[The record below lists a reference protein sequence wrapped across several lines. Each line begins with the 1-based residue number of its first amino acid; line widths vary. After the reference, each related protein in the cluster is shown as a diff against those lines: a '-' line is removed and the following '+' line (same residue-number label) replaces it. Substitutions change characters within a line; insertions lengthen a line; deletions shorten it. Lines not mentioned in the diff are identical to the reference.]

1 MAGVEQ
7 EATMRGRY
15 GLYLIGILC
24 LLGMAL
30 LAGPGGGEAQ
40 VGKVRLAT
48 SLSPPSLDSIVAY
61 VASDVGIFR
70 KHGLEVEAVEY
81 RGGATA
87 MRALIAGEVDAGMMG
102 ITDAIVA
109 ASKGAKVRVY
119 VVSQPVTP
127 YHFVARKEAGTSF
140 PALVGK
146 NVGVAGIGAT
156 AYHMARIILA
166 RSGVDPERMKY
177 VVVGSPADRFRALVA
192 GKIDATVVTDTEMAK
207 LAQYPEIL
215 SLARS
220 ATVVPEIPYISG
232 MAKEEYIEKQPERV
246 YRLTKAII
254 ETNRWIAVNKAG
266 TLEVLKKLRKEE
278 SPEVL
283 SRAYDLTDP
292 RLWGVN
298 GDLTE
303 AAYNFTADFLVKVG
317 YMASALP
324 YDRFFDRRF
333 VERALGEMGRM

>member
-1 MAGVEQ
+1 MRRRDGLHPMGVLCFL
-7 EATMRGRY
+7 
-15 GLYLIGILC
+15 GL
-24 LLGMAL
+24 AL
-30 LAGPGGGEAQ
+30 LSAPGVGEAQ
-40 VGKVRLAT
+40 VAKVRLAT

-61 VASDVGIFR
+61 VAAEAGIFR
-70 KHGLEVEAVEY
+70 KQGLQVDVVEY

-87 MRALIAGEVDAGMMG
+87 LRALLAGEVDAGMLG

-109 ASKGAKVRVY
+109 ASKGAKVAVY

-127 YHFVARKEAGTSF
+127 YHFVARKEAGATF
-140 PALVGK
+140 PALVGR

-232 MAKEEYIEKQPERV
+232 MAKEEYLQKHPETV
-246 YRLTKAII
+246 YGLTKAII
-254 ETNRWIAVNKAG
+254 QANRWIAANKAG

-278 SPEVL
+278 PPEVL

-292 RLWGVN
+292 RLWGPN

-303 AAYNFTADFLVKVG
+303 SAYRFTADFLVKVG
-317 YMASALP
+317 YMAAAPP
-324 YDRFFDRRF
+324 YDGIFDRRF
-333 VERALGEMGRM
+333 VDRALKELGRL